1 MEELLQQIL
10 QECRPYTG
18 QGALASYI
26 PELAK
31 ADKNHLG
38 VCIRTRGMETFSA
51 GDTKERFTAAASPSR
66 AS

>member
-26 PELAK
+26 PE
-31 ADKNHLG
+31 
-38 VCIRTRGMETFSA
+38 RTRTAWALPCSTRTEPWW
-51 GDTKERFTAAASPSR
+51 RPVTAAGASPSR

>member
-26 PELAK
+26 PELARQAPWELK
-31 ADKNHLG
+31 ASS
-38 VCIRTRGMETFSA
+38 SA
-51 GDTKERFTAAASPSR
+51 DGA
-66 AS
+66 

>member
-26 PELAK
+26 PELARQDPRIW
-31 ADKNHLG
+31 A
-38 VCIRTRGMETFSA
+38 VCTDSRGSVCLLYT
-51 GDTKERFTAAASPSR
+51 SPSPR
-66 AS
+66 D

>member
-26 PELAK
+26 PGSYT
-31 ADKNHLG
+31 HL
-38 VCIRTRGMETFSA
+38 RAHET
-51 GDTKERFTAAASPSR
+51 
-66 AS
+66 

>member
-26 PELAK
+26 PELAREETLRRV
-31 ADKNHLG
+31 HLG
-38 VCIRTRGMETFSA
+38 LEKLG
-51 GDTKERFTAAASPSR
+51 
-66 AS
+66 